1 MVSQNIV
8 VEEVNWQLPE
18 NLEVE
23 LVERKGLGHPDY
35 IADSASEEASLELS
49 RYYEKNYGKILHHNL
64 DKTLLVGGQAR
75 PVFGGGEL
83 LQPIYIVVSGRAT
96 TQIRTSHGVDE
107 VPVGPLVLKAVK
119 RWIRENFRFLDPE
132 HHIIIDYKI
141 GKGSVDLRGIFES
154 SESIPRANDTSFGSG
169 FYPLTTLERIVLET
183 ERTLNSR
190 EVKKQIPE
198 LGEDVKVMGLRTDKR
213 IDLTIAGAII
223 SQLVEDSDHYMNIK
237 EKVVETVKKTVEK
250 LTQSHEVHVYFNT
263 GDIPE
268 KNIFYLTVTGTSAE
282 HGDDGATGRGNR
294 ANGLITPMRPMSL
307 EATAGKN
314 PVNHVGKIYNVL
326 AMRASKR
333 IYEELHGK
341 AHVSIQ
347 ILSQIGRPINE
358 PLVASVKLNSFEGA
372 ITLDM
377 KNTAKEI
384 MREELENIT
393 KYTRMILEK
402 RVSVF

>member
-213 IDLTIAGAII
+213 IDLTIAGAL
-223 SQLVEDSDHYMNIK
+223 S
-237 EKVVETVKKTVEK
+237 
-250 LTQSHEVHVYFNT
+250 
-263 GDIPE
+263 
-268 KNIFYLTVTGTSAE
+268 
-282 HGDDGATGRGNR
+282 
-294 ANGLITPMRPMSL
+294 LI
-307 EATAGKN
+307 
-314 PVNHVGKIYNVL
+314 HI
-326 AMRASKR
+326 
-333 IYEELHGK
+333 
-341 AHVSIQ
+341 
-347 ILSQIGRPINE
+347 
-358 PLVASVKLNSFEGA
+358 
-372 ITLDM
+372 
-377 KNTAKEI
+377 
-384 MREELENIT
+384 
-393 KYTRMILEK
+393 
-402 RVSVF
+402 